1 MTVGMVLSSIVTAC
15 AFFSFTKRAS
25 IKLHKLMVTKIINAV
40 MVFFDNHT
48 LGDIINKFSKD
59 LAILDEQFPFVVFE
73 FLNVST

>member
-1 MTVGMVLSSIVTAC
+1 
-15 AFFSFTKRAS
+15 
-25 IKLHKLMVTKIINAV
+25 MVTKIINAV